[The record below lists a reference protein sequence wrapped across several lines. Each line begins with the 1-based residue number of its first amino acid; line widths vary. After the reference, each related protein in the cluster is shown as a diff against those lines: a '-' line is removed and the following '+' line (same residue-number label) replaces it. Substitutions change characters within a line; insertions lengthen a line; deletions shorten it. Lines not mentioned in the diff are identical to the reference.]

1 MRLRLVRE
9 PSSATSTLSVLFL
22 DGHYYA
28 FMLEDVLRE
37 RAGVPVSVWKV
48 TGKTAIPAG
57 LYQVV
62 ISRSE
67 RFSREASARA
77 GAAVD
82 VETPELVHVSGF
94 SGIRIHPGNTA
105 VDTEGCLLPGFERQ
119 ADRVLKSRP
128 AYVQLLERLRAAERR
143 GEANW
148 IAIENPLEV
157 VA

>member
-1 MRLRLVRE
+1 MNLRLVRE

-22 DGHYYA
+22 DGHYFG
-28 FMLEDVLRE
+28 FMLEDIIRE

-48 TGKTAIPAG
+48 KGKTAIPAG
-57 LYQVV
+57 VYRVA
-62 ISRSE
+62 ITRSE

-82 VETPELVHVSGF
+82 VETPELVHVPGS

-105 VDTEGCLLPGFERQ
+105 VDTDGCLLPGFARQ

-143 GEANW
+143 GDANW
-148 IAIENPLEV
+148 IAIENPLE
-157 VA
+157 AAA